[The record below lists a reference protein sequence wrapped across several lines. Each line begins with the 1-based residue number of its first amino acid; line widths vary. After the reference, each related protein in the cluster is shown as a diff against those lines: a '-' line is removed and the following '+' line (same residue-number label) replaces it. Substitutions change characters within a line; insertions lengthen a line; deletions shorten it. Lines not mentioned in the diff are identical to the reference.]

1 MRYLFHITVTML
13 AVAVLAMSGCRED
26 EVIYI
31 AENVPVSQPEYTS
44 VEGFYLLNEG
54 MMGNDLASLDYYD
67 YATGEYTR
75 DVYTDA
81 NPTVVMELGD
91 VGNDIGIYG
100 SKMYMVVN
108 CSNKVEVVDKRSVK
122 RVGQIDIPNCRYIK
136 FYHGFAYVSSYV
148 GPVVVEGEGSDDDVY
163 QLGAVFKV
171 DTTTLQVVDK
181 CVVGRQPDELD
192 IVDGKIYVANSGGYS
207 QGAKVGY
214 EKTVSVID
222 IATFKEIERI
232 PIAEN
237 LMGCKC
243 DRRGI
248 LWVSSRGDY
257 VGTPSRLYAYDTQ
270 KRRLVKTFDIRVGNM
285 CMQGDS
291 LYVISNEWDG
301 VSQDFTGGSY
311 KIINTKTLEVVN
323 DNFITDGTDSRIV
336 KPYGV
341 AVNPITKDIY
351 VTDGINFVTLGYL
364 YCFGQD
370 GAMKWRVRA
379 GNIPAHFVFLGD
391 NINEQ

>member
-1 MRYLFHITVTML
+1 MKTSFYYIILISALL
-13 AVAVLAMSGCRED
+13 ALLNSCRED

-31 AENVPVSQPEYTS
+31 KEVVPVTQPEFTS

-54 MMGNDLASLDYYD
+54 VMQHDLASLDYYN
-67 YATGEYTR
+67 YATGEYER

-100 SKMYMVVN
+100 SKMYMVIN
-108 CSNKVEVVDKRSVK
+108 CSDKVEVVDKRTVK
-122 RVGQIDIPNCRYIK
+122 RIGQIDIPNCRYIK
-136 FYHGFAYVSSYV
+136 FHQGYAYVSSYV
-148 GPVVVEGEGSDDDVY
+148 GPVVLEGEGSDDDVY

-171 DTTTLQVVDK
+171 DTATLQIVDK

-207 QGAKVGY
+207 QGAKIGY
-214 EKTVSVID
+214 ENTVSVID
-222 IATFKEIERI
+222 IETFKEIERI
-232 PIAEN
+232 PIAIN
-237 LMGCKC
+237 LLGCKC

-257 VGTPSRLYAYDTQ
+257 HGTPSMLYAYDTQ
-270 KRRLVKTFDIRVGNM
+270 KRRIVKSFDLRVGNTYLD
-285 CMQGDS
+285 GDS
-291 LYVISNEWDG
+291 LYVISKEWSSL
-301 VSQDFTGGSY
+301 SQGYANGTY
-311 KIINTKTLEVVN
+311 AIINTKTLEIVN
-323 DNFITDGTDSRIV
+323 EQFITDGTDARIV
-336 KPYGV
+336 QPYGI

-351 VTDGINFVTLGYL
+351 VTDGLNFVQYGFL

-370 GAMKWRVRA
+370 GVMKWRIRA
-379 GNIPAHFVFLGD
+379 GNIPAHFAFLGD